1 MPLAPTPEQQLILQS
16 DAPVLMVE
24 AVAGAG
30 KTTTLA
36 MLAAQARGEVL
47 GLCFSAGAKLRFQQ
61 KLHEEC
67 PGRQVSVMT
76 MEEFA
81 RALLSRLAHDGLVD
95 KAQFCPSEEALRPQ
109 VVAAAEAV
117 WQRYEE
123 RRCDF
128 DFSFRDNSARVDAML
143 ALLATLKA
151 TTVAHRFQEDLEQ
164 DDIEQIA
171 ERFDVPPQAVEICQ
185 AYERMRQLE
194 PGVYLWQGL
203 ADLVPD
209 VLSLLSLHPP
219 ALDSIRQVQL
229 CLVDE
234 WHDVNAAEFELL
246 QIFRR
251 QARLVVVGDRSQVI
265 NTARGADI
273 HFSHLGFE
281 LGFPG
286 AQRLELSRSHRFGIS
301 VAKLAARA
309 SGRKCQ
315 PMADTYSSV
324 GRHEYDA
331 ADAGCAPAVAQQVAR
346 LVQAGGKLSDI
357 AIIVREADQTIAIE
371 NALLDANQPYA
382 CDGVE
387 SYLLRPEILMLRG
400 LLHVACGDYA
410 TLRGDKDVCARMAAA
425 LYQFLSIDSAS
436 EVWDSSHEMYGSGSS
451 LAARAQEDVAQDP
464 AMLAWLVGDALC
476 AEAASDGGAARRWK
490 QRLRQVVDEMRQRA
504 PQQDAAALLQF
515 ASQTLDLP
523 AAASRAVVNRRQ
535 ADSALRAIQAFVA
548 FARQHGGMDG
558 AAFLQELHK
567 RQKRVGSQGFSG
579 RRKQLTL
586 TTVAAAKGREWPCV
600 MVPLIEQGQFP
611 RGRDTEEE
619 KRYFY
624 VAITRAMQA
633 LLLFEPDERNAAA
646 RSYLMAGFRKPEAGA
661 DKDA

>member
-1 MPLAPTPEQQLILQS
+1 MPLAPTPEQQAILHS
-16 DAPVLMVE
+16 TAPVLMIE

-61 KLHEEC
+61 KLAEEC

-95 KAQFCPSEEALRPQ
+95 KARFCPSEDLLRPQ
-109 VVAAAEAV
+109 LVAAAEAV
-117 WQRYEE
+117 WQRYEDG
-123 RRCDF
+123 RGDF

-151 TTVAHRFQEDLEQ
+151 TTVAQRFQDDLEQ

-171 ERFDVPPQAVEICQ
+171 EQFDVPPQAVEICQ

-209 VLSLLSLHPP
+209 VLSLLELHPQ

-234 WHDVNAAEFELL
+234 WHDVNAAEFALL

-251 QARLVVVGDRSQVI
+251 NARLVVVGDRSQVI

-315 PMADTYSSV
+315 PVAEAYSSV
-324 GRHEYDA
+324 SRHEYGVDDGA
-331 ADAGCAPAVAQQVAR
+331 CAKAVARQAER
-346 LVQAGGKLSDI
+346 LAQEGAPLSDL
-357 AIIVREADQTIAIE
+357 AIIVRESDQTIAIE
-371 NALLDANQPYA
+371 NALLDARLAYA

-436 EVWDSSHEMYGSGSS
+436 EVWDSSHEMYGSGAS
-451 LAARAQEDVAQDP
+451 LAARAQQDVAQDP

-476 AEAASDGGAARRWK
+476 AEAASDGDAARRWK
-490 QRLRQVVDEMRQRA
+490 LRLRQVVDEMRRRA
-504 PQQDAAALLQF
+504 PRDDAATLLHF

-535 ADSALRAIQAFVA
+535 ADAALRAIGAFVA
-548 FARQHGGMDG
+548 FARQHAGLDG
-558 AAFLQELHK
+558 AAFLRELQR
-567 RQKRVGSQGFSG
+567 RQKRVGSAQFAGQ
-579 RRKQLTL
+579 RKQLTL

-600 MVPLIEQGQFP
+600 LLPLLEQGQFP
-611 RGRDTEEE
+611 RGRDAEEE

-624 VAITRAMQA
+624 VAITRAMRQ
-633 LLLFEPDERNAAA
+633 LLLFEPDEGNAAA
-646 RSYLMAGFRKPEAGA
+646 RSYLMAGFRKPAGEAGKPA
-661 DKDA
+661 